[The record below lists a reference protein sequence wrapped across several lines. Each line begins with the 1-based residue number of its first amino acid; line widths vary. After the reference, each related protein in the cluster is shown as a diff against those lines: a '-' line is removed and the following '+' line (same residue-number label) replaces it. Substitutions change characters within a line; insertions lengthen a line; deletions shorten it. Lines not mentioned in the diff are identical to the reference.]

1 ADEFRYDNPTFGD
14 ARADNGRGRN
24 YYVRHHTWNVYNML
38 KYQRDIADFGIQAQ
52 LGQEAQ
58 RFDRKTAL
66 LYARNYTV
74 PNKHTLASAS
84 VPVNSDTYEYA
95 KTFSSYFFN
104 SNWHYKNRYYLS
116 ASLRRDGSST
126 FGRNNRYGTF

>member
-1 ADEFRYDNPTFGD
+1 SRFYNVRGNLGAELDIWEGISVESRANIDFNFADEFRYDNPTFGD

-24 YYVRHHTWNVYNML
+24 YYVRHHTWNVYNIL
-38 KYQRDIADFGIQAQ
+38 KYQKEIADFGIQAQ

-74 PNKHTLASAS
+74 PN
-84 VPVNSDTYEYA
+84 
-95 KTFSSYFFN
+95 
-104 SNWHYKNRYYLS
+104 
-116 ASLRRDGSST
+116 
-126 FGRNNRYGTF
+126 